1 VVLAEAPTLSLALA
15 LKAEALAS
23 QAIHGARPR
32 PNLEQACALAARAV
46 DQTRPVW
53 QAWLA
58 QAIVQQALEW
68 NWIGAAESYSKALDL
83 GGSEA
88 AAHVWYTAFLVGRGR
103 PREALSHLQRAVD
116 HFGYSNPTCIGDL
129 SMLLMLARD
138 YESAEAA
145 IEAALEAAPGYY
157 QHHLNRAILLE
168 ARGDPA
174 GAAGVLD
181 QTPLKLLERPVTW
194 GLRALFAGLNG
205 SPAVARRR
213 ISWLRAIEKTGRYV
227 PQSQVAAC
235 WIGAGN
241 ANEAVRSLE
250 RAAEDRDPI
259 AVWFWAYPMTR
270 HLQGHP
276 GFERLIDRI
285 GLVRY

>member
-1 VVLAEAPTLSLALA
+1 LSLALA

-23 QAIHGARPR
+23 QAIHGARPG
-32 PNLEQACALAARAV
+32 PNLEQARLLAGRAIE
-46 DQTRPVW
+46 QPRPVW

-58 QAIVQQALEW
+58 QGIVQQALEW
-68 NWIGAAESYSKALDL
+68 NWSDAAECYRRALDL

-103 PREALSHLQRAVD
+103 PREAISHLQRAVD
-116 HFGYSNPTCIGDL
+116 HFGYSNPTCVGDL

-138 YESAEAA
+138 YESAGAV

-174 GAAGVLD
+174 GAVRVLD
-181 QTPLKLLERPVTW
+181 KTPIQLLERPVTW
-194 GLRALFAGLNG
+194 GLRALFAGLSG
-205 SPAVARRR
+205 SPATALRR
-213 ISWLRAIEKTGRYV
+213 ITWFRAIEKTGRYI

-241 ANEAVRSLE
+241 HREAVRSLE
-250 RAAEDRDPI
+250 RAAEERDPL
-259 AVWFWAYPMTR
+259 AVWYWAYPMTR
-270 HLQGHP
+270 HLQGNAD
-276 GFERLIDRI
+276 FERLVDQI
-285 GLVRY
+285 GLIRY